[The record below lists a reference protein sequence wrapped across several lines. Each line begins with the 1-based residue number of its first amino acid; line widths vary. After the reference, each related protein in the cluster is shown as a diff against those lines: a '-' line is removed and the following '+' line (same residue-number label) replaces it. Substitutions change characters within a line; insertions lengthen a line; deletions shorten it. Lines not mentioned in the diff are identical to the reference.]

1 MTVTQMRSQAPV
13 ELPKAPAVDLNLEV
27 VVIPVSDVDR
37 AKNSTQAWAGD
48 WMQTMPRAITTA

>member
-27 VVIPVSDVDR
+27 VVIPVFR
-37 AKNSTQAWAGD
+37 RR
-48 WMQTMPRAITTA
+48 PRKELLRRPRLEIGCRLCLGR